1 MKVVFGIIGG
11 FVLTLAVFGSGLAF
25 AVWLL
30 VSKPAHQVAP
40 ARGVAELWTRD
51 ARPVDATA
59 QSYERLPDDPGAKAA
74 TAPPPQAV
82 TPPATE
88 TPRTATADAQQLPGN
103 ATIGGQVPDPGAT
116 AALPPGAPQGQAA
129 LPAAHVAWCANRYRS
144 YRPQD
149 NSYRAYSGEM
159 RPCVSPYLDPGRSTS
174 GGTIGSETARGGVV
188 PEMAPGETAPDE
200 IGPGN
205 YPDEQAMDGPPDDG
219 PGWGDAPVVS
229 ADHVDYCF
237 NRYRSYRPEDN
248 SYQPFDGGP
257 RRQCE

>member
-30 VSKPAHQVAP
+30 VSKPAHHVAP

-51 ARPVDATA
+51 ARPVDAAA
-59 QSYERLPDDPGAKAA
+59 QAYERLPDDPGTKA
-74 TAPPPQAV
+74 
-82 TPPATE
+82 TPPAQAAPPVAE
-88 TPRTATADAQQLPGN
+88 APRTATADVQQPSGS
-103 ATIGGQVPDPGAT
+103 AADSGQAPDPGAT
-116 AALPPGAPQGQAA
+116 AALPPGAPQAQAA
-129 LPAAHVAWCANRYRS
+129 LPAAHVEWCANRYRS

-149 NSYRAYSGEM
+149 NSYRAYSGEI
-159 RPCVSPYLDPGRSTS
+159 RPCVSPYLDPERTAS
-174 GGTIGSETARGGVV
+174 GQTARGGVV
-188 PEMAPGETAPDE
+188 PEIAPGETAPDE

-205 YPDEQAMDGPPDDG
+205 YPDEQAMDGPPDDA
-219 PGWGDAPVVS
+219 PVWGDAPVVS
-229 ADHVDYCF
+229 SDHVDYCF
-237 NRYRSYRPEDN
+237 SRYRSYRPEDN

>member
-51 ARPVDATA
+51 ARPIDAAA
-59 QSYERLPDDPGAKAA
+59 QSYERLPDDPGTKA
-74 TAPPPQAV
+74 TPPQAV
-82 TPPATE
+82 TPPVAE
-88 TPRTATADAQQLPGN
+88 APRMATADAQQPSGN
-103 ATIGGQVPDPGAT
+103 TTAGLAPDPGAT
-116 AALPPGAPQGQAA
+116 AALPPSAPQAQAGP
-129 LPAAHVAWCANRYRS
+129 PAAHVEWCANRYRS

-174 GGTIGSETARGGVV
+174 GETIGGETARGGVV

-219 PGWGDAPVVS
+219 PGWGDTPVVS
-229 ADHVDYCF
+229 PDHVDYCF
-237 NRYRSYRPEDN
+237 SRYRSYRPEDN